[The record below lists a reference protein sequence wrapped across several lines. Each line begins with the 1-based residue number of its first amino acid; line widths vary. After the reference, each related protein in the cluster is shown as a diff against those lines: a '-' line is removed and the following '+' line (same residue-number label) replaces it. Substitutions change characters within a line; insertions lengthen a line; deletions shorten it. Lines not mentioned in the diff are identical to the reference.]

1 VDGTAP
7 TIVYSHLYGSST
19 RAAAPVEVVGSILDG
34 DVRRQL
40 ASILLATVAATA
52 LAAPL
57 AACGGD
63 APAAGAAGA
72 PASAPQAVDRLRP
85 HPRAVDPSVGVPAG
99 HSGVDG
105 FRAPVTAS
113 GQALPRP
120 RSDAEIRR
128 ELAAS
133 GIPSGDTAGLTRN
146 GLAVAPLGAPL
157 VVQAV
162 IQAGNQIARLP
173 YRYGGGHATWIDTAY
188 DCSAS
193 ISFAFAAA
201 GLISVPMVSGDLAQW
216 GEPGPGRWITVF
228 ANGGHT
234 FMFVA
239 GLRFDTSGLSTTGSR
254 WQAAP
259 RAVAGFAVRHP
270 PGL

>member
-1 VDGTAP
+1 
-7 TIVYSHLYGSST
+7 
-19 RAAAPVEVVGSILDG
+19 
-34 DVRRQL
+34 VR
-40 ASILLATVAATA
+40 IAATA
-52 LAAPL
+52 CACGVLALVAPGCGGGAAP
-57 AACGGD
+57 
-63 APAAGAAGA
+63 AGAADP
-72 PASAPQAVDRLRP
+72 PAGAPQAVDRLKP
-85 HPRAVDPSVGVPAG
+85 HPRAVDPSAGVPVG
-99 HSGVDG
+99 RSGVVQ
-105 FRAPVTAS
+105 RVSA
-113 GQALPRP
+113 ALPKP
-120 RSDAEIRR
+120 ESDAQIRR

-133 GIPSGDTAGLTRN
+133 GIPSGATAALTSD
-146 GLAVAPLGAPL
+146 GLAIAPLGAPP

-201 GLISVPMVSGDLAQW
+201 GLISAPMVSGQLAQW

-239 GLRFDTSGLSTTGSR
+239 GLRFDTGGLSATGSR
-254 WQAAP
+254 WQATTRP
-259 RAVAGFAVRHP
+259 TAGFAERHP
-270 PGL
+270 VGL

>member
-1 VDGTAP
+1 M
-7 TIVYSHLYGSST
+7 
-19 RAAAPVEVVGSILDG
+19 
-34 DVRRQL
+34 RRQL
-40 ASILLATVAATA
+40 ASISLATAAAVA

-57 AACGGD
+57 AGCGDG
-63 APAAGAAGA
+63 APSAGAAA
-72 PASAPQAVDRLRP
+72 PPPSAPQAVDRLAR
-85 HPRAVDPSVGVPAG
+85 HPRAVDPSAGVPAG
-99 HSGVDG
+99 SSGVLARED
-105 FRAPVTAS
+105 VS
-113 GQALPRP
+113 LPQP
-120 RSDAEIRR
+120 QSDAQIRR

-133 GIPSGDTAGLTRN
+133 GIPAGDGASLTPD
-146 GLAVAPLGAPL
+146 GLAVAPLDAPP

-201 GLISVPMVSGDLAQW
+201 GLVSAPMVSGDLATW
-216 GEPGPGRWITVF
+216 GDPGPGRWITVF

-234 FMFVA
+234 FMYVA
-239 GLRFDTSGLSTTGSR
+239 GLRFDTSGLRATGSR
-254 WQAAP
+254 WQATT
-259 RAVAGFAVRHP
+259 RSTAGFAERHP

>member
-1 VDGTAP
+1 MVT
-7 TIVYSHLYGSST
+7 SHLYGQLKAVATARPRRPAAILGDDVRTRPVST
-19 RAAAPVEVVGSILDG
+19 VLAAATAVV
-34 DVRRQL
+34 
-40 ASILLATVAATA
+40 VAAT
-52 LAAPL
+52 L

-63 APAAGAAGA
+63 ATVTAAGA
-72 PASAPQAVDRLRP
+72 PTTALQPVDRLER
-85 HPRAVDPSVGVPAG
+85 HPRAIDPSAGVPTGSAG
-99 HSGVDG
+99 VVARQD
-105 FRAPVTAS
+105 A
-113 GQALPRP
+113 ALPEP

-133 GIPSGDTAGLTRN
+133 GIPAGSAAGLTSE
-146 GLAVAPLGAPL
+146 GLAVAPLGAPP

-162 IQAGNQIARLP
+162 IQAGNQIAHLP

-201 GLISVPMVSGDLAQW
+201 GLVSSPMVSGDLAQW
-216 GEPGPGRWITVF
+216 GEPGPGQWITVY

-239 GLRFDTSGLSTTGSR
+239 GLRFDTSGLSATGSR
-254 WQAAP
+254 WQAAT
-259 RAVAGFAVRHP
+259 RATAGFAVRHP

>member
-1 VDGTAP
+1 MGRRASSLLPPAVLAAAALAVALAGCGGGEPTA
-7 TIVYSHLYGSST
+7 G
-19 RAAAPVEVVGSILDG
+19 AAAP
-34 DVRRQL
+34 
-40 ASILLATVAATA
+40 
-52 LAAPL
+52 
-57 AACGGD
+57 
-63 APAAGAAGA
+63 
-72 PASAPQAVDRLRP
+72 PASAPQAVDRLEP
-85 HPRAVDPSVGVPAG
+85 HPRAVDPSAGVPAG
-99 HSGVDG
+99 GSGVVAG
-105 FRAPVTAS
+105 ES
-113 GQALPRP
+113 SALPKP

-133 GIPSGDTAGLTRN
+133 GIPSGGTAALTGD
-146 GLAVAPLGAPL
+146 GLAVAPLGAPP

-173 YRYGGGHATWIDTAY
+173 YRYGGGHATWVDTAY

-201 GLISVPMVSGDLAQW
+201 GMISAPMVSGDLARW
-216 GEPGPGRWITVF
+216 GEPGPGRWITVY

-239 GLRFDTSGLSTTGSR
+239 GLRFDTSGLSASGSR
-254 WQAAP
+254 WQASS
-259 RAVAGFAVRHP
+259 RGTAGFAVRHP